1 VDLYD
6 AWKKVALR
14 SPHLKIYHV
23 ILAIWYYY
31 SEGILGRY
39 ALMDLLGLT
48 EATTKTLIKFF
59 KRNNILSSIPKKGH
73 HLTQKGKLLGEEII
87 KSIDIIQEVK
97 NLDELVICP
106 EKCIIVVRKASK
118 KVSDGLK
125 ERDNAIFAGAC
136 GATTLI
142 VTDDESI
149 VLPNNEPISPK
160 YQSILKEALQVYPS
174 DVIIIGSAK
183 NKRIALLGALSA
195 AVALLLSKQ

>member
-1 VDLYD
+1 VNLYD

-39 ALMDLLGLT
+39 TLMDLLGLS
-48 EATTKTLIKFF
+48 EATTKTLINFF
-59 KRNNILSSIPKKGH
+59 KRNDILAPIPKKGH
-73 HLTQKGKLLGEEII
+73 HLTKKGKLLGEEIV
-87 KSIDIIQEVK
+87 KSIDIVQEVK
-97 NLDELVICP
+97 NLDELVVCP
-106 EKCIIVVRKASK
+106 EKCIIVVRNASK

-142 VTDDESI
+142 VRGDESI
-149 VLPNNEPISPK
+149 VLPNNEPLSPNH
-160 YQSILKEALQVYPS
+160 QTILKEILQVNPY

-183 NKRIALLGALSA
+183 NKRVALLGALSA
-195 AVALLLSKQ
+195 AVALLLLDK